1 MITTEE
7 IESPV
12 GLWFLLFLILTFTS
26 CHQVHVFF
34 LYNYCITLHIMLVGV
49 GGLELWR

>member
-12 GLWFLLFLILTFTS
+12 GLWFLLFLILLS
-26 CHQVHVFF
+26 HHAIKYMSFF

-49 GGLELWR
+49 GGLGLWC